1 MEPFRSLPFLLLYV
15 SAIAIAIAIASAD
28 SSHSLLRMRIAP
40 AGGGGAA
47 DGLFCD
53 SWRLS
58 VETNNAGYWRTIP
71 PKCLEIVAT
80 YVNGD
85 RYLSDSD
92 IIAVDCLS
100 FAETVRIVGDKKD
113 AWVFDI
119 DETLLSNVPY
129 YAVHGFGSEAFNET
143 SFDEWVGLAR
153 APPLPASLRLYD
165 QLLGLGFQIV
175 LLTGRSEIQRNA
187 TEKNLL
193 LAGYHSW
200 ERIILRQTSDFG
212 KPAVSYKSERRATLE
227 AEGFRIYGNSGD
239 QWSDL
244 LGTPMAD
251 RSFKL
256 PNPMYYIK

>member
-15 SAIAIAIAIASAD
+15 LAIASAD
-28 SSHSLLRMRIAP
+28 PSHSLLRMRNAP
-40 AGGGGAA
+40 AGAGGAAA

-58 VETNNAGYWRTIP
+58 VETNNAGNWRTIP
-71 PKCLEIVAT
+71 PKCLEIVAE

-92 IIAVDCLS
+92 IIAVDSLS
-100 FAETVRIVGDKKD
+100 FAETVRIVGDRKD
-113 AWVFDI
+113 VWVLDI

-143 SFDEWVGLAR
+143 SFDEWVDLAR
-153 APPLPASLRLYD
+153 APALPASLRLYD
-165 QLLGLGFQIV
+165 RLLGLGFQIV

-200 ERIILRQTSDFG
+200 ERIILRQASDFG
-212 KPAVSYKSERRATLE
+212 KPAVLYKSERRAALE
-227 AEGFRIYGNSGD
+227 AEGFRIHGNSGD

>member
-15 SAIAIAIAIASAD
+15 FAIASAD
-28 SSHSLLRMRIAP
+28 PSHSLLRMRSAP
-40 AGGGGAA
+40 AGAA

-71 PKCLEIVAT
+71 PKCLEIVAE

-92 IIAVDCLS
+92 VIAVDSLS
-100 FAETVRIVGDKKD
+100 FAETVRIVGDRKD

-129 YAVHGFGSEAFNET
+129 YAVHGFGSEVFNET
-143 SFDEWVGLAR
+143 LFDEWVGLAR
-153 APPLPASLRLYD
+153 APALPASLRLYD

-187 TEKNLL
+187 TERNLL

-212 KPAVSYKSERRATLE
+212 KPAVLYKSERRAALE
-227 AEGFRIYGNSGD
+227 AEGFRIHGNSGD

-244 LGTPMAD
+244 WGTPVAS